1 MKKDTK
7 DCKHKRAWM
16 KFVTGGIPQL
26 VLGEEQLKTTG
37 ELKRTS

>member
-1 MKKDTK
+1 MQKDTK
-7 DCKHKRAWM
+7 DCIHKRAWM

-37 ELKRTS
+37 ELKRRS